1 LLILFSGVPY
11 WHMLAV
17 MPKQP
22 STPKRRRGR
31 PSLPNALTM
40 PLTVKINPAIYQGL
54 LSINDDARI
63 ALRLVAILKLLEMNA
78 RATLSPAHPRVRQ
91 SKPACPKSEIS
102 DPLHQGIRPRM
113 TCPYKASRN
122 APPLCHCICYA
133 QNLPLA

>member
-1 LLILFSGVPY
+1 
-11 WHMLAV
+11 MLAV

-63 ALRLVAILKLLEMNA
+63 ALRLVAILKLLEMKVI
-78 RATLSPAHPRVRQ
+78 S
-91 SKPACPKSEIS
+91 IS
-102 DPLHQGIRPRM
+102 DIPESAQGE
-113 TCPYKASRN
+113 
-122 APPLCHCICYA
+122 
-133 QNLPLA
+133 LPGIVKHGPKGRGAK